1 MIRFN
6 NVYEILTSNGFS
18 DFDGIRCS
26 SSSNGVVLKFN
37 DGTEFKCTEDH
48 LLKQGDSFIEAINS
62 LGCDISGKIV
72 IAVDGNSEEDYYYDI
87 LETDTHDYISSGLVS
102 HNCTFEGS
110 MATLVHSDHIVA
122 MKDKFEIEPLNTL
135 DEKKLKIFAWPIDK
149 AILKQRNYEYLITV
163 DPAMGTQQDYSVA
176 NVWLVRSNTDVEQVA
191 CYRSNDVPPHE
202 FVNKILALCKMY
214 HEPYLIIETMETAG
228 GIMIG
233 LLTNEKHYYNIINM
247 QKEGVG
253 FRMHHDIKI
262 KACTLLQVYCE
273 KQVLILRDSTL
284 YGEIEMFGKRGNT
297 FKAIGENNDDC
308 VMSTLAMLNYVNSDY
323 FYGNVDDVSI
333 HKKPTILK
341 TGDMDESDPDISA
354 ALSRMRAEDDNKNTM
369 YVAGAIISPGF
380 SGTTHSDAAHW
391 RETNIPNQK
400 NNQMFNPHAN
410 GNSFWHYNGY

>member
-1 MIRFN
+1 MSEQNENLQAQDEQTAEPKKTKWVHPRN
-6 NVYEILTSNGFS
+6 
-18 DFDGIRCS
+18 
-26 SSSNGVVLKFN
+26 
-37 DGTEFKCTEDH
+37 ED
-48 LLKQGDSFIEAINS
+48 NS
-62 LGCDISGKIV
+62 VKLRSIID
-72 IAVDGNSEEDYYYDI
+72 
-87 LETDTHDYISSGLVS
+87 
-102 HNCTFEGS
+102 
-110 MATLVHSDHIVA
+110 IVA
-122 MKDKFEIEPLNTL
+122 DLSKPLS
-135 DEKKLKIFAWPIDK
+135 DRVIS
-149 AILKQRNYEYLITV
+149 QRQ
-163 DPAMGTQQDYSVA
+163 G
-176 NVWLVRSNTDVEQVA
+176 
-191 CYRSNDVPPHE
+191 
-202 FVNKILALCKMY
+202 
-214 HEPYLIIETMETAG
+214 AG

-308 VMSTLAMLNYVNSDY
+308 VMSTLAMLNYVNSNY

-341 TGDMDESDPDISA
+341 TGDLDESDPDISA
-354 ALSRMRAEDDNKNTM
+354 ALSRMRTEDANKNNM
-369 YVAGAIISPGF
+369 RYVAGAIISPGF